1 MPEIFT
7 ANINSSVSLS
17 VWKIVES
24 EEFFFS
30 NLRLDSRQIDDIK
43 SLKLP
48 KRRLEKLACRQAL
61 ATLLPNQ
68 KLSVFY
74 SENGAPK
81 MNNLQLSFSH
91 SDSYAVAAIS
101 KENRIGVDIEQLR
114 PKIHNLYTRF
124 LSQQEINRFD
134 TNSTEILQI
143 LWGAKEAAY
152 KLYQLK
158 SLDLSSQIEIFELTQ
173 DRGEGTIQLTNE
185 KINFQLFHWKIED
198 AVLVLAVK

>member
-1 MPEIFT
+1 M
-7 ANINSSVSLS
+7 
-17 VWKIVES
+17 
-24 EEFFFS
+24 
-30 NLRLDSRQIDDIK
+30 
-43 SLKLP
+43 
-48 KRRLEKLACRQAL
+48 ACRQAL

-68 KLSVFY
+68 NFPFSTPRTELLNEQF
-74 SENGAPK
+74 ATF
-81 MNNLQLSFSH
+81 LSH
-91 SDSYAVAAIS
+91 SDSHAVAAIS

-158 SLDLSSQIEIFELTQ
+158 VLIFRLKLKFLS
-173 DRGEGTIQLTNE
+173 
-185 KINFQLFHWKIED
+185 
-198 AVLVLAVK
+198 